1 MGVYDIG
8 DDPDDLLAKIIKIVR
23 KPAESAIF
31 LRFRRFTNIFL
42 T

>member
-23 KPAESAIF
+23 KPAESALFFEIPQVYEH
-31 LRFRRFTNIFL
+31 FL